1 MASERRS
8 AAAVLVAHLEGML
21 AALAETAADRD
32 VDWLRPLALLSAEI
46 EYSALR
52 RTDIDAAG
60 LAEEC
65 RELRDLLA
73 CSPRAAIPFVARY
86 PEASSWVS
94 EQVVRRRRTVGY
106 PEGLTGKVGIAP
118 VWRTSDDANSVFEP
132 AHPG

>member
-1 MASERRS
+1 MGNMASERRS

-86 PEASSWVS
+86 PEARRQWPGVAVMH
-94 EQVVRRRRTVGY
+94 ERALAACDAVRR
-106 PEGLTGKVGIAP
+106 LA
-118 VWRTSDDANSVFEP
+118 A
-132 AHPG
+132 

>member
-1 MASERRS
+1 M
-8 AAAVLVAHLEGML
+8 LVAHLEGML

-60 LAEEC
+60 LADEC
-65 RELRDLLA
+65 RELSDLLA

-86 PEASSWVS
+86 PEA
-94 EQVVRRRRTVGY
+94 RRQLPGVAVMHERALAACDALRR
-106 PEGLTGKVGIAP
+106 LA
-118 VWRTSDDANSVFEP
+118 A
-132 AHPG
+132 

>member
-1 MASERRS
+1 M
-8 AAAVLVAHLEGML
+8 LVAHLEGML

-60 LAEEC
+60 LADEC
-65 RELRDLLA
+65 RELSDLLA

-86 PEASSWVS
+86 PEA
-94 EQVVRRRRTVGY
+94 RRQLPGVADMHERALAACDALRR
-106 PEGLTGKVGIAP
+106 LA
-118 VWRTSDDANSVFEP
+118 A
-132 AHPG
+132 